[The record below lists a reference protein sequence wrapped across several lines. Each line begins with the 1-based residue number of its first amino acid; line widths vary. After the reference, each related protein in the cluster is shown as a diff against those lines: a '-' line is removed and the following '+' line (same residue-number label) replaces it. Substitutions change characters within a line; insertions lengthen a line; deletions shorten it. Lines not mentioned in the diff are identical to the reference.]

1 MDEITD
7 AMIEAAMRAWSQPDH
22 NWDSLGAHFKDSLR
36 RRMRQA
42 LVAAVEAAPSGHGE
56 RG

>member
-7 AMIEAAMRAWSQPDH
+7 AMIEAAMVAWAGEDFSWGTIVPV
-22 NWDSLGAHFKDSLR
+22 FKASLR
-36 RRMRQA
+36 IRMRRA
-42 LVAAVEAAPSGHGE
+42 LNAAIEAAPSGHGE